1 MVSGETVCVCDVV
14 TWCDREGSRGKGN
27 SGKENGK
34 GGFVGMGGEGHREGA
49 RGNQTGAG
57 VGVWQGSLQICAHL
71 QEVIMGGEH
80 YHESASLQDLR
91 VSRLLNVGFRTCA
104 KTGK

>member
-14 TWCDREGSRGKGN
+14 TWCDREGKQEGKFGERKWKRGFCGN
-27 SGKENGK
+27 GR
-34 GGFVGMGGEGHREGA
+34 EGHREGA

-57 VGVWQGSLQICAHL
+57 VGAWQGSLQICAHL